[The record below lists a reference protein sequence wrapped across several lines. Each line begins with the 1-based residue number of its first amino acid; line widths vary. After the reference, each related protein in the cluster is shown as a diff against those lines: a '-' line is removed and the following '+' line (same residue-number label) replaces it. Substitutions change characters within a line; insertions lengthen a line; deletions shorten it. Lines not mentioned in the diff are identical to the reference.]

1 MSGSFLEKDLVMCCP
16 AASVYILWYI
26 MHHSINSMQNHSF
39 HKRLSCLRLHTDF
52 CDYVNSFPRD
62 IQRLCCENPWT
73 WENCLRVRET
83 GCRIFWIQKI
93 CHFFWEN
100 LPDIFGQ
107 ICQFLLGSLP
117 SIKEINCLLWKNPSP
132 TLRKSA
138 THTKSAT
145 DFGKMSHRLWENQPP
160 TLRKAVT
167 NFGEMPSPILG
178 KSVTDLRKSVTD
190 FGEIRHRLWGNP
202 SPTFR
207 KSVANF
213 GESGRQ
219 FCQAPWQNRS
229 VLVKNWDWL
238 GFCIGLGQSS
248 SLTVLNATNVWV
260 EIFEGLGLGVTKN
273 KSTSGKLEG

>member
-1 MSGSFLEKDLVMCCP
+1 MSAIMLTPSREISNGFAAKTMDLGELPAGSGNRLPNFL
-16 AASVYILWYI
+16 
-26 MHHSINSMQNHSF
+26 NS
-39 HKRLSCLRLHTDF
+39 
-52 CDYVNSFPRD
+52 
-62 IQRLCCENPWT
+62 ENLP
-73 WENCLRVRET
+73 
-83 GCRIFWIQKI
+83 
-93 CHFFWEN
+93 FFWEN

-219 FCQAPWQNRS
+219 FCEAP
-229 VLVKNWDWL
+229 
-238 GFCIGLGQSS
+238 
-248 SLTVLNATNVWV
+248 
-260 EIFEGLGLGVTKN
+260 
-273 KSTSGKLEG
+273 